1 MTWEWVKA
9 TTENKR
15 DTLSSGAVSLVRK
28 VEATGLKL
36 RESLGS
42 RDHAAAVVK
51 ANTVWVSQN
60 AEEPIDVAKA
70 VAEWKVQEVNE
81 AAELKVEQARRP
93 I

>member
-1 MTWEWVKA
+1 MGVGQGYDRKQEGHALEWC
-9 TTENKR
+9 
-15 DTLSSGAVSLVRK
+15 
-28 VEATGLKL
+28 
-36 RESLGS
+36 REPCSEGGGYGFEVAREFRL
-42 RDHAAAVVK
+42 AAAVVK
-51 ANTVWVSQN
+51 AKTVWVSQN